1 MSVSHFQTMHSDAF
15 KMCLLILFIVV
26 VVYCHGGGGGDRL
39 SLNAPAWVELC
50 LPTSALL
57 TGLKLQVTATVSALN
72 AISDGHL
79 NLWKWAEIHSL
90 KIFIFQKYKK
100 INEFYVF
107 PCI

>member
-1 MSVSHFQTMHSDAF
+1 MSTSHFQTMHSDAF

-26 VVYCHGGGGGDRL
+26 YCCGGGGGGGDRL
-39 SLNAPAWVELC
+39 SLNASAWVELC
-50 LPTSALL
+50 LPTSAPL
-57 TGLKLQVTATVSALN
+57 TGLKLQVAATVSALN
-72 AISDGHL
+72 TVKDRHL

>member
-1 MSVSHFQTMHSDAF
+1 MPLRCVYSS
-15 KMCLLILFIVV
+15 CLLLLFTVF
-26 VVYCHGGGGGDRL
+26 VYCCHGGGGGGGDRL

-50 LPTSALL
+50 LPTSAPL
-57 TGLKLQVTATVSALN
+57 TGLKLQVAATVSALN
-72 AISDGHL
+72 AVSDGHL

-107 PCI
+107 LRI